1 MPLYVV
7 APGHRVRRPG
17 SRERVPEGS
26 EVCLGEKD
34 AARLIAEGVL
44 LAPVPPSK
52 ASNSAEATDPASPH
66 SGSVDGGTAAPS
78 PLDVVCP
85 HCGAV
90 VGESCVTASG
100 AKRSPHKARVA
111 ASALEA

>member
-17 SRERVPEGS
+17 SRERIPEGS

-52 ASNSAEATDPASPH
+52 ASGPNEAAQLGSPLSSSA
-66 SGSVDGGTAAPS
+66 DGGTDAPS
-78 PLDVVCP
+78 PLDVECP
-85 HCGAV
+85 HCGAA
-90 VGESCVTASG
+90 VGESCLTASG
-100 AKRSPHKARVA
+100 AKRSPHKARIA